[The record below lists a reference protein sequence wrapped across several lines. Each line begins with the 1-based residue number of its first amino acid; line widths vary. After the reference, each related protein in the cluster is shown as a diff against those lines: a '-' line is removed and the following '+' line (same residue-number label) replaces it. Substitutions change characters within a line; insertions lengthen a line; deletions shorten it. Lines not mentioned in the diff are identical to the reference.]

1 MTDTLGLSEKELKY
15 VSCPKRSANW
25 KWASVGRK
33 RISSWDPFFENSSSP
48 KAAEV
53 SVCVCVCVCVCE
65 RERETE
71 REFSRNT
78 QAHLSF
84 YYHAIYKV
92 IIINLSSIWFRRNL
106 IDFPGGSDGKASA
119 YNVGDLGS
127 IPGSGRFPGEGNG
140 NPLQYSRLENPMD
153 RGAS

>member
-1 MTDTLGLSEKELKY
+1 MPE
-15 VSCPKRSANW
+15 
-25 KWASVGRK
+25 
-33 RISSWDPFFENSSSP
+33 
-48 KAAEV
+48 EV
-53 SVCVCVCVCVCE
+53 SQLEMSLSRQKEDFQLRSLLWKFFLSKSCWGLCVCVCVCE
-65 RERETE
+65 RERQRDRETE

-78 QAHLSF
+78 QAHLS
-84 YYHAIYKV
+84 YHHAIYKV

-127 IPGSGRFPGEGNG
+127 IPGLGRFPREGNG

-153 RGAS
+153 REAS